1 MSSNDLW
8 VGFTTLLSKE
18 IRRFTRIWLQTLLPP
33 VITTT
38 LYFLIFG
45 NLIGPRIGEMAGFR
59 YMDFIVPGLI
69 IMAVITNSYA
79 NVSSSFFSARF
90 QRFVEEMMVSPMP
103 PWIMLIGYT
112 SGGLARGLCVG
123 AVVTGVSLL
132 FSQLQIHNLAVVL
145 SVVVLTSVLFS
156 LAGFMNGLFARNFDD
171 ISIIPTFV
179 LTPLTYLGG
188 VFYSIRLL
196 PEFWQTLSLGNPIL
210 YMINA
215 FRFGFLG
222 ISDIPIPLS
231 YTMIIGFIITLFVIN
246 LTLLNR
252 GFRMRS

>member
-1 MSSNDLW
+1 MSPMGLW
-8 VGFTTLLSKE
+8 IGFTTLLCKE

-45 NLIGPRIGEMAGFR
+45 NLIGPRIGEMEGYR

-103 PWIMLIGYT
+103 PWVMLIGYT
-112 SGGLARGLCVG
+112 CGGLARGMVVG
-123 AVVTGVSLL
+123 VVVTVVSLF
-132 FSQLQIHNLAVVL
+132 FSQLQIHNLGVVL
-145 SVVVLTSVLFS
+145 SVVVLTSILFS
-156 LAGFMNGLFARNFDD
+156 LAGFSNGLFARNFDD
-171 ISIIPTFV
+171 ISIIPIFV

-196 PEFWQTLSLGNPIL
+196 PEFWQTLSLANPIL

-215 FRFGFLG
+215 FRYGFLG
-222 ISDIPIPLS
+222 ISDISLPLS
-231 YTMIIGFIITLFVIN
+231 YAMTVGFILILFGVN
-246 LTLLNR
+246 LALLNR
-252 GFRMRS
+252 GYRMRS